1 MSETLES
8 YCEYYKRPC
17 TVSDGLCSECG
28 ERLIEPASGATEE
41 SPKTKGMTNGKQ
53 RVEEILQKYSNAVV
67 DEVVEKCVGGGIVVF
82 AERAKAKRLEA
93 LDSIEEV
100 IKEVLGEGIAKFV
113 EDFTFNLKDTNCAE
127 FHMGMHPMDVGC
139 PPIEH
144 HRRSGR
150 FEVMMELKDYVDEIR
165 GADTSAKNQMGRWES
180 K

>member
-53 RVEEILQKYSNAVV
+53 RVRVIIEQLVKEN
-67 DEVVEKCVGGGIVVF
+67 G
-82 AERAKAKRLEA
+82 AELMQDRLTHPSIDQA
-93 LDSIEEV
+93 LDSIEEIV
-100 IKEVLGEGIAKFV
+100 KEVLGEEARFRKSDDDLDRGV
-113 EDFTFNLKDTNCAE
+113 EIGYNTLLAE
-127 FHMGMHPMDVGC
+127 Q
-139 PPIEH
+139 
-144 HRRSGR
+144 
-150 FEVMMELKDYVDEIR
+150 L
-165 GADTSAKNQMGRWES
+165 GRWES

>member
-53 RVEEILQKYSNAVV
+53 RVRVIIEQLVKEN
-67 DEVVEKCVGGGIVVF
+67 G
-82 AERAKAKRLEA
+82 AELMQDRLTHPSIDQA

-100 IKEVLGEGIAKFV
+100 VLSLVPPKADAQEIWDRK
-113 EDFTFNLKDTNCAE
+113 KDIGMPVSDALMMADAYNECRTNT
-127 FHMGMHPMDVGC
+127 
-139 PPIEH
+139 
-144 HRRSGR
+144 
-150 FEVMMELKDYVDEIR
+150 L
-165 GADTSAKNQMGRWES
+165 GRWES

>member
-67 DEVVEKCVGGGIVVF
+67 DEAVEKCVGGGIVVF

-100 IKEVLGEGIAKFV
+100 IKEVLGEKQPFV
-113 EDFTFNLKDTNCAE
+113 ESPDQPILALGALHQNKLLLK
-127 FHMGMHPMDVGC
+127 
-139 PPIEH
+139 
-144 HRRSGR
+144 
-150 FEVMMELKDYVDEIR
+150 
-165 GADTSAKNQMGRWES
+165 QWGRWES

>member
-67 DEVVEKCVGGGIVVF
+67 DEAVEKCVGGGIVVF

-93 LDSIEEV
+93 LDSIEE
-100 IKEVLGEGIAKFV
+100 IYKEEEARMSLPNVLPTYYKHSCPNDIHVFV
-113 EDFTFNLKDTNCAE
+113 VLDDTETCIYCW
-127 FHMGMHPMDVGC
+127 VGDN
-139 PPIEH
+139 PP
-144 HRRSGR
+144 
-150 FEVMMELKDYVDEIR
+150 
-165 GADTSAKNQMGRWES
+165 KNQVNKGRWES